1 MTTNNLFTSNLEEK
15 IQLYNKIKLLQ
26 EKDASN
32 IQTPIERN
40 QSPSFTITDNKN
52 NKNTLSPIQQFNNIS
67 RNNHNNNLSKNH
79 TLNLYNK
86 KDLGIAAPKP

>member
-52 NKNTLSPIQQFNNIS
+52 NKNTLSPIQQFNNFS

-86 KDLGIAAPKP
+86 NDLSSI